1 MRDKWDKAGSLS
13 ISNVAITERTSHS
26 QQRTYAFEFS
36 AAFQSRPVGNCNAVA
51 IRNASRNR
59 VPLNHHFGL
68 VTLPRI
74 PSLARPD
81 QFNSDFNGLADFTE
95 IIVDSVFPASV
106 FLKDARY
113 KNLKM

>member
-1 MRDKWDKAGSLS
+1 MRQGRVFINLQRCHYRTHFPQS
-13 ISNVAITERTSHS
+13 TENLCID
-26 QQRTYAFEFS
+26 FS
-36 AAFQSRPVGNCNAVA
+36 AVFQSRPVGNCNAVA

-95 IIVDSVFPASV
+95 IIVDSVIPASV